1 MSDGGKGSSA
11 RPFSVP
17 KQDFSSQWEAIF
29 GKEVRCER
37 CGKVLRIKPDDQGI
51 HTCTPKDNHN
61 A

>member
-1 MSDGGKGSSA
+1 MSDGGKGSSP
-11 RPFSVP
+11 RPLSVP

-51 HTCTPKDNHN
+51 HTCTPKENHN